1 MATEVTGSLRTG
13 GEEEIRSNERS
24 GNIFHELEIVRGTEL
39 NIGEQVFSRTWNSW
53 LRDKA
58 TLL

>member
-1 MATEVTGSLRTG
+1 MVTGVTGSLRMG

-24 GNIFHELEIVRGTEL
+24 ANIHELEVVRGTEL
-39 NIGEQVFSRTWNSW
+39 DIGEQAFSRTYNSW